1 LIAKSAA
8 GCADT
13 LCKSVSADVNTK
25 LDVPTG
31 FSPNGDGFNDILFV
45 RGGGIE
51 TMSFKVFNRWGELVF
66 ETTDITIGWDGT
78 YKGQAQE
85 MDAYAYVLSA
95 TFVDGSSQSK
105 SGNVTLIR

>member
-1 LIAKSAA
+1 MFFSSISTGNCLPLDGQLYGMI
-8 GCADT
+8 CNLFT
-13 LCKSVSADVNTK
+13 LGS
-25 LDVPTG
+25 
-31 FSPNGDGFNDILFV
+31 
-45 RGGGIE
+45 IE

>member
-1 LIAKSAA
+1 
-8 GCADT
+8 
-13 LCKSVSADVNTK
+13 
-25 LDVPTG
+25 
-31 FSPNGDGFNDILFV
+31 
-45 RGGGIE
+45 
-51 TMSFKVFNRWGELVF
+51 VFNRWGELVF